1 MKKQSSKYKDLM
13 MNNLTI
19 QQFCQLE
26 TLKTDISPIITPDR
40 QCRERIEGNL
50 TVLEV
55 TNSAGQIVQELILVV

>member
-1 MKKQSSKYKDLM
+1 M

-26 TLKTDISPIITPDR
+26 TLKTEIDSIITAGDR
-40 QCRERIEGNL
+40 QCRERIEGSL